1 MKEHL
6 TEKFLVGI
14 AADVAVSVN
23 KAVAITFIGAIYGIE
38 ITMQLALVVA
48 FCFSAL
54 NIKYKSGEDTPS
66 WGEVLNSS
74 IFLCLMPWCFVL
86 TAWLASFVV

>member
-1 MKEHL
+1 MKDNL
-6 TEKFLVGI
+6 TEKFLIGI
-14 AADVAVSVN
+14 AVDVAVSVN

-54 NIKYKSGEDTPS
+54 NIKYKKGGDMPS
-66 WGEVLNSS
+66 WGEVVNSS
-74 IFLCLMPWCFVL
+74 VFLCLMPWCFVL

>member
-1 MKEHL
+1 MKDNL

-14 AADVAVSVN
+14 AVDVAISIN
-23 KAVAITFIGAIYGIE
+23 KSVAITFIGAIYGIE

-48 FCFSAL
+48 FSFSVLA
-54 NIKYKSGEDTPS
+54 IRFKKGEDSPS
-66 WGEVLNSS
+66 WGDVVNSS
-74 IFLCLMPWCFVL
+74 VFLCLMPWIFVL